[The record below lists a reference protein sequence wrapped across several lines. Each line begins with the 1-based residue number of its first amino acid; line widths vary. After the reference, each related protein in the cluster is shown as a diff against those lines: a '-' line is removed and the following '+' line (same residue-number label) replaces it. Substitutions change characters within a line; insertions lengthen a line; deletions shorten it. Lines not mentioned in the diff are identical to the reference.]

1 MIQQTFK
8 KDIEELFQ
16 TPIVQQTS
24 FWSEVKKKLG
34 TITMAINFTS
44 VKNRLYTETTSNE
57 KFDSDLLV
65 LIQPVNAED
74 CIAYVPYGPET
85 EPDEELQGVFLEELS
100 ESLRSF
106 LPLNC
111 IMIRYDLC
119 WESYW
124 ARGDE
129 FYDDQGNWLG
139 EPEKN
144 TQEMRFNF
152 STQQWNFRKSHYNIL
167 PSNTIYIDLNPSIGE
182 ILARMK
188 SKTRYNIGLSQ
199 KKGVTVRSAG
209 MESLSVWYQL
219 YRETASRNR
228 IVLNDLRYFEAIL
241 TARVENSSSPAGVQ
255 LLIAEFEKKP
265 LAAMFLIISGS
276 RGSYLYGASTAENR
290 NLMATYALQWEA
302 IRLSKLQGCTE
313 YDMFGV
319 SPGPDSSHPLYGL
332 YKFKTGFGGTM
343 FHSLGCWDYPLDDE
357 KYTSYKFS
365 ELRSQGFHLN

>member
-1 MIQQTFK
+1 MVHQTFV

-34 TITMAINFTS
+34 TSTMAVNFS
-44 VKNRLYTETTSNE
+44 SYKNRLYTGIESRE

-65 LIQPVNAED
+65 VIQPVSKED

-85 EPDEELQGVFLEELS
+85 EPDEELQGAFLEELS
-100 ESLRSF
+100 EALRSH
-106 LPLNC
+106 LPMNC

-129 FYDDQGNWLG
+129 FYDEEGHWLG
-139 EPEKN
+139 EPGKN

-152 STQQWNFRKSHYNIL
+152 STHQWNFRKAHFNIL
-167 PSNTIYIDLNPSIGE
+167 PSTTIYIDLQPQLSE
-182 ILARMK
+182 ILAHMK
-188 SKTRYNIGLSQ
+188 PKTRYNIGLSQ
-199 KKGVTVRSAG
+199 KKGVTVRVAG
-209 MESLSVWYQL
+209 MESLSDWYQL
-219 YRETASRNR
+219 YKETAARNR
-228 IVLNDLRYFEAIL
+228 IVLNDMRYFEAIL
-241 TARVENSSSPAGVQ
+241 TARVENSSSPAIVQ
-255 LLIAEFEKKP
+255 LLIAEFDNKP
-265 LAAMFLIISGS
+265 LAAMFLILSGN
-276 RGSYLYGASTAENR
+276 RGSYLYGASSALNR

-302 IRLSKLQGCTE
+302 IRLSKQHGCTE

-319 SPGPDSSHPLYGL
+319 SPGPDVSHPLYGL

-343 FHSLGCWDYPLDDE
+343 FHSLGCWDYPLNDDR
-357 KYTSYKFS
+357 YMSYKFS
-365 ELRSQGFHLN
+365 ELRSQGFHLS

>member
-1 MIQQTFK
+1 MVQQTFV

-34 TITMAINFTS
+34 ATTLAVNFS
-44 VKNRLYTETTSNE
+44 SKRNRLYKSCTTGE
-57 KFDSDLLV
+57 QFDSDVLV
-65 LIQPVNAED
+65 VLQPVNSED
-74 CIAYVPYGPET
+74 CIAYIPYGPET
-85 EPDEELQGVFLEELS
+85 EPDEELQGAFLEELS
-100 ESLRSF
+100 ESLRSH

-129 FYDDQGNWLG
+129 FYDENGHWLG
-139 EPEKN
+139 EPERN

-152 STQQWNFRKSHYNIL
+152 STQQWNFRKAQFNIL
-167 PSNTIYIDLNPSIGE
+167 PSNTIYIDLKPPMNE

-188 SKTRYNIGLSQ
+188 PKTRYNIGLSQ
-199 KKGVTVRSAG
+199 KKGVKVRVAG

-219 YRETASRNR
+219 YKETAVRNR
-228 IVLNDLRYFEAIL
+228 IVVNDLRYFEAIL
-241 TARVENSSSPAGVQ
+241 TARVENSSSPAEVQ
-255 LLIAEFEKKP
+255 LLIAELDNKP
-265 LAAMFLIISGS
+265 LAAMFLIISGN
-276 RGSYLYGASTAENR
+276 RGSYLYGASTAEHR

-302 IRLSKLQGCTE
+302 IRLSKVQNCTE

-319 SPGPDSSHPLYGL
+319 SPGPDVSHPLYGL
-332 YKFKTGFGGTM
+332 YKFKIGFGGSL
-343 FHSLGCWDYPLDDE
+343 FHSLGCWDYPLNED
-357 KYTSYKFS
+357 KYMSYKFS
-365 ELRSQGFHLN
+365 ELRSQGFHLS

>member
-1 MIQQTFK
+1 MVQKTFV

-16 TPIVQQTS
+16 TPIVQQTA

-34 TITMAINFTS
+34 TSTIAINFTS
-44 VKNRLYTETTSNE
+44 EKKRLYTGVKGQER
-57 KFDSDLLV
+57 FDSDMLV
-65 LIQPVNAED
+65 ILQAVNKED
-74 CIAYVPYGPET
+74 YIAYVPYGPET

-100 ESLRSF
+100 EALRSH

-129 FYDDQGNWLG
+129 FYDEAGNWLG

-144 TQEMRFNF
+144 TQEMRLNF
-152 STQQWNFRKSHYNIL
+152 STQQWNLRKAHFNIL
-167 PSNTIYIDLNPSIGE
+167 PSNTIFIDLKPDLNT
-182 ILARMK
+182 ILKRMK
-188 SKTRYNIGLSQ
+188 HKTRYNIGLSE
-199 KKGVTVRSAG
+199 KRGVVVRMAG
-209 MESLSVWYQL
+209 MESLEVWYKL
-219 YRETASRNR
+219 YKETALRNR

-241 TARVENSSSPAGVQ
+241 TARVENSSSPAEVQ
-255 LLIAEFEKKP
+255 LLIAEYKNQP
-265 LAAMFLIISGS
+265 LAAMFLIISGK
-276 RGSYLYGASTAENR
+276 RGSYLYGASSGEYR

-302 IRLSKLQGCTE
+302 ILQSKLRGCTE

-319 SPGPDSSHPLYGL
+319 SPGPDASHPLYGL
-332 YKFKTGFGGTM
+332 YKFKTGFGGKL
-343 FHSLGCWDYPLDDE
+343 FHSLGCWDYPLIEE
-357 KYTSYKFS
+357 KYISYKFS

>member
-1 MIQQTFK
+1 MIQQTFV

-16 TPIVQQTS
+16 TSIVQQTS

-34 TITMAINFTS
+34 TSTMAVNFTS
-44 VKNRLYTETTSNE
+44 VRNRLYTTTESNE

-65 LIQPVNAED
+65 LIQPVNNED

-85 EPDEELQGVFLEELS
+85 EPDEELQGAFLEELS
-100 ESLRSF
+100 ESLRSH

-129 FYDDQGNWLG
+129 FYDEQGNWLG

-152 STQQWNFRKSHYNIL
+152 STQQWNFRKAQFNIL
-167 PSNTIYIDLNPSIGE
+167 PSHTIYIDLQAPLSV

-188 SKTRYNIGLSQ
+188 PKTRYNIGLSQ
-199 KKGVTVRSAG
+199 KKGVTVRVAG

-219 YRETASRNR
+219 YKETATRNR

-241 TARVENSSSPAGVQ
+241 TARVENSSSPAEVQ
-255 LLIAEFEKKP
+255 LLIAEYDRKP
-265 LAAMFLIISGS
+265 LAAMFLIISGN
-276 RGSYLYGASTAENR
+276 RGSYLYGASTSEHR

-302 IRLSKLQGCTE
+302 IRQSKLQGCTE

-319 SPGPDSSHPLYGL
+319 SPGPDASHPLYGL
-332 YKFKTGFGGTM
+332 YKFKIGFGGTM
-343 FHSLGCWDYPLDDE
+343 FHSLGCWDYPLDED
-357 KYTSYKFS
+357 KYMSYKFS

>member
-1 MIQQTFK
+1 MVRQVFE

-24 FWSEVKKKLG
+24 FWSAVKSKLG
-34 TITMAINFTS
+34 VTTLAINFTS
-44 VKNRLYTETTSNE
+44 GKKRLYTNATTDE
-57 KFDSDLLV
+57 QFDADVLV
-65 LIQPVNAED
+65 VIQPVNQED

-85 EPDEELQGVFLEELS
+85 EPDEELQGAFLEELS
-100 ESLRSF
+100 EVLRSY

-124 ARGDE
+124 AKGDE
-129 FYDDQGNWLG
+129 FYDERGSWLG
-139 EPEKN
+139 EPERN

-152 STQQWNFRKSHYNIL
+152 STQNWNFRKAQFNIL
-167 PSNTIYIDLNPSIGE
+167 PSNTIFIDLKPEIKT

-188 SKTRYNIGLSQ
+188 PKTRYNIGLAQ
-199 KKGVTVRSAG
+199 KKGVVVRSVG
-209 MESLSVWYQL
+209 MERLNDWYQL
-219 YRETASRNR
+219 YRETAARNR
-228 IVLNDLRYFEAIL
+228 IVLNDIRYFEAII
-241 TARVENSSSPAGVQ
+241 TARVEESASPAEVQ
-255 LLIAEFEKKP
+255 LLMAEKDSKP

-276 RGSYLYGASTAENR
+276 RGSYLYGASTAEHR

-302 IRLSKLQGCTE
+302 IRLSKERGCTE

-319 SPGPDSSHPLYGL
+319 APGPDTSHPLYGL
-332 YKFKTGFGGTM
+332 YKFKTGFGGQL

-357 KYTSYKFS
+357 KYMSYKFS